1 MRATEETVREYLR
14 AREIPDLELLD
25 EVVSEGFV
33 HEMRGQQQDRA
44 GLFAEVNALGK
55 VFTDMRHEIG
65 TLFSTGEQ
73 VACRYT
79 LHARHVGAMRLSAPL
94 AESYGAGWLPATD
107 RTIRL
112 PGMFIAIVRG
122 GQLHT
127 GWGEYDRLGLVMQLG
142 VFESSAGG
150 RPPQAVG

>member
-1 MRATEETVREYLR
+1 VQTPGQEAAMRATEEMVREYLR

-25 EVVSEGFV
+25 EVVAEGFV

-55 VFTDMRHEIG
+55 VFADMRHEIG

-79 LHARHVGAMRLSAPL
+79 LSGLFGFERGQGVMVASLDQSG
-94 AESYGAGWLPATD
+94 LPA
-107 RTIRL
+107 
-112 PGMFIAIVRG
+112 
-122 GQLHT
+122 
-127 GWGEYDRLGLVMQLG
+127 
-142 VFESSAGG
+142 
-150 RPPQAVG
+150 